1 MLTIPTDRRQE
12 GLPAD
17 MLHAVR
23 PCRFATHRLSYR
35 RAAAGHALWLRNYW
49 SALRKMPL
57 VAFEGAGCGRC
68 PCFDLC
74 CMWMVSPG
82 LGRRTRRPSFQVTTS
97 AIRLLGAECSC
108 SRLNLLQEALR
119 RGFWNEF
126 RL

>member
-57 VAFEGAGCGRC
+57 VAFEGAGVRQVPVLRPVLHVDG
-68 PCFDLC
+68 
-74 CMWMVSPG
+74 VAG
-82 LGRRTRRPSFQVTTS
+82 LGLYGHDDPRFRSPPVPFGCSVRS
-97 AIRLLGAECSC
+97 AAAAGSTYYRKS
-108 SRLNLLQEALR
+108 
-119 RGFWNEF
+119 
-126 RL
+126 